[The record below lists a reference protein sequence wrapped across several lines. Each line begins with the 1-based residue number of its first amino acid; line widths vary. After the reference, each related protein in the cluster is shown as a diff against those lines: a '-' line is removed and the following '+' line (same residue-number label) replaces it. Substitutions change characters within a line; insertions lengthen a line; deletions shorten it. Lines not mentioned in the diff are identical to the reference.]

1 MSAVEHSDHQPSDAD
16 ALFLVSCARPWL
28 TARFVR
34 QQRMLSWALA
44 RPGFQDADQVAWLEV
59 EDADLPVTVD
69 PAALLAARMRA
80 AGFGDAVG
88 MMTSRD
94 VRWRRVA
101 GAASGGASARCLA
114 TVGLGNA
121 ARVGEPS
128 PPRRDAWG
136 TVNLLVACSIP
147 LTDAALV
154 EALSIAVEAR
164 TAAIMASGRAVDGG
178 AATGTGT
185 DCVVVAAPRGGPTA
199 SFAGLHTDVGVAI
212 GAAVYESVK
221 NGACDWMA
229 HTKDHKNADE
239 EQA

>member
-1 MSAVEHSDHQPSDAD
+1 MSADGGFDHPASEAD
-16 ALFLVSCARPWL
+16 ALFFVSCARPWL

-34 QQRMLSWALA
+34 PQRMLSWALA
-44 RPGFQDADQVAWLEV
+44 RPGFQTADQVVWLEV
-59 EDADLPVTVD
+59 EDDDLPVTVD
-69 PAALLAARMRA
+69 PAALLEARMQA

-94 VRWRRVA
+94 VRRRRVA

-121 ARVGEPS
+121 SRVGEPS
-128 PPRRDAWG
+128 PPPREAWG
-136 TVNLLVACSIP
+136 TINLLVACSVP

-164 TAAIMASGRAVDGG
+164 TAAVMASGRAVDGG

-185 DCVVVAAPRGGPTA
+185 DCVVVAAPLGDPA
-199 SFAGLHTDVGVAI
+199 ANFAGLHTDVGVAI
-212 GAAVYESVK
+212 GAAVYEAVK

-229 HTKDHKNADE
+229 HTKDHNSADE
-239 EQA
+239 GRP

>member
-1 MSAVEHSDHQPSDAD
+1 MSAADDADELAGDAD

-28 TARFVR
+28 AARFVR
-34 QQRMLSWALA
+34 PQRMLSWALA
-44 RPGFQDADQVAWLEV
+44 RPGFQTASEVAWLEV
-59 EDADLPVTVD
+59 EDDDLPVTVD
-69 PAALLAARMRA
+69 PAALLASRMRE
-80 AGFGDAVG
+80 AGFCDAVG

-94 VRWRRVA
+94 VRRRCVA
-101 GAASGGASARCLA
+101 GAASGGASAGCLA

-121 ARVGEPS
+121 ARVGAPS
-128 PPRRDAWG
+128 PRPRDAWG
-136 TVNLLVACSIP
+136 TVNLLVACSVP

-185 DCVVVAAPRGGPTA
+185 DCVVVAAPLGGPAA

-212 GAAVYESVK
+212 GGAVYESVK
-221 NGACDWMA
+221 SGACDWMA
-229 HTKDHKNADE
+229 HTKAHKSAGE
-239 EQA
+239 ERL